1 LAHASAP
8 AGQTLRTKY
17 RTWSQFYVVTFAY
30 MYITRVL
37 VQLMEATLP
46 FRVFWVSSLAEEL
59 ITVTYYV
66 FVGYGLATTDVDGF
80 GPFAD
85 PPTRKLCSALYDH
98 RTKLRPTI
106 DNQYLEVRTNEE
118 EEEQEVIPMESF
130 GTITKRSNAA
140 ATAATLNA
148 GQYD

>member
-1 LAHASAP
+1 
-8 AGQTLRTKY
+8 
-17 RTWSQFYVVTFAY
+17 VVTFAY

-46 FRVFWVSSLAEEL
+46 FRVFWVSSLVEEL
-59 ITVTYYV
+59 ITVAYYI
-66 FVGYGLATTDVDGF
+66 FVGYGRATPPVVALGRH
-80 GPFAD
+80 AD
-85 PPTRKLCSALYDH
+85 ASTGRVGSALHDQ